1 MMMTRKM
8 TPMNKS
14 FLTIALLAA
23 AAATTTAQA
32 QSTPPAAGASAPAV
46 ISPAKRDLL
55 QRLITL
61 QQPALE
67 NMARNLAEQPV
78 RQMLGAAEQALP
90 RVPEAKREAV
100 VNQIQADARKYFDEA
115 GVVVKDRSAKLGQT
129 ALVPLF
135 DEKFSEDELR
145 QLLVALEA
153 PAYKKYQT
161 ALPELSN
168 AFAQKLILDLRPVL
182 DPKLKALEESI
193 GKSLGVQTAAEGA
206 APAASKPKAPT
217 AAKPKK

>member
-1 MMMTRKM
+1 MKKK
-8 TPMNKS
+8 N
-14 FLTIALLAA
+14 LLLIALLTGAA
-23 AAATTTAQA
+23 LTAQA
-32 QSTPPAAGASAPAV
+32 QSTPAATPTAPASPPAAAP
-46 ISPAKRDLL
+46 SPAKRDLL
-55 QRLITL
+55 QRLMAL

-90 RVPEAKREAV
+90 RVAESKREAAV
-100 VNQIQADARKYFDEA
+100 AQIQGEARKYFDDA
-115 GVVVKDRSAKLGQT
+115 SAVVKDRSAKLGQS
-129 ALVPLF
+129 ALLPLF

-168 AFAQKLILDLRPVL
+168 AFAQKLIADLRPLL
-182 DPKLKALEESI
+182 DPKLKVLEQNI
-193 GKSLGVQTAAEGA
+193 TAALGVPLDEGA
-206 APAASKPKAPT
+206 APAPEKKAGKSGAGSK
-217 AAKPKK
+217 AKK